1 MESTKWWSKF
11 FLVTSMVAVV
21 LLFASPLG
29 YKYGVAELMPSFA
42 SLLLALTL
50 AVIVFVGGLIMT
62 VVANRKGL
70 IRDRQFLLVAVAI
83 SLIPMIAMAPPIAKV
98 RSVPPI
104 HDIST
109 DGLNPPTF
117 DVVIGLRAEAPNDL
131 EYGSEQDSAA
141 ALAKLQQAAYPQIVT
156 LESDLSVP
164 EAVAQAALVLAQQD
178 LEVVNVDVDNGRV
191 EAVATTFWFGFKD
204 DVIVRI
210 TDNENERLVDIRSKS
225 RIGGSDLGKNA
236 ARVHKLIEELDN
248 VLAK

>member
-1 MESTKWWSKF
+1 VESTKWWSKF

-164 EAVAQAALVLAQQD
+164 EAVAQAALVLTQQD

-204 DVIVRI
+204 DLVVRI
-210 TDNENERLVDIRSKS
+210 QPTHTGSKIDVRSVS
-225 RIGGSDLGKNA
+225 RVGQSDLGANA
-236 ARVHKLIEELDN
+236 ARI
-248 VLAK
+248 AKFLQAFNQ

>member
-1 MESTKWWSKF
+1 VESTKWWSKF

-191 EAVATTFWFGFKD
+191 EAVATTFWFGFKND
-204 DVIVRI
+204 LVVRI
-210 TDNENERLVDIRSKS
+210 QPTHTGSKIDVRSVS
-225 RIGGSDLGKNA
+225 RVGQSDLGANA
-236 ARVHKLIEELDN
+236 ARI
-248 VLAK
+248 AKFLQAFNQ

>member
-1 MESTKWWSKF
+1 VESTKWWSKF

-204 DVIVRI
+204 DLVVRI
-210 TDNENERLVDIRSKS
+210 QPTHTGSKIDVRSVS
-225 RIGGSDLGKNA
+225 RVGQSDLGANA
-236 ARVHKLIEELDN
+236 ARI
-248 VLAK
+248 AKFLQAFDQ

>member
-83 SLIPMIAMAPPIAKV
+83 SLIPMIAMAPPIAKA

-204 DVIVRI
+204 DLVVRI
-210 TDNENERLVDIRSKS
+210 QPTHTGSKIDVRSVS
-225 RIGGSDLGKNA
+225 RVGQSDLGANA
-236 ARVHKLIEELDN
+236 ARI
-248 VLAK
+248 AKFLQAFNQ

>member
-164 EAVAQAALVLAQQD
+164 EAVAQAALVLTQQD

-204 DVIVRI
+204 DLVVRI
-210 TDNENERLVDIRSKS
+210 QPTHTGSKIDVRSVS
-225 RIGGSDLGKNA
+225 RVGQSDLGANA
-236 ARVHKLIEELDN
+236 ARI
-248 VLAK
+248 AKFLQAFNQ

>member
-29 YKYGVAELMPSFA
+29 YKYGLAELMPSFA
-42 SLLLALTL
+42 SLLLALAL
-50 AVIVFVGGLIMT
+50 AVLVFVGGLIMT
-62 VVANRKGL
+62 FVANSKGL
-70 IRDRQFLLVAVAI
+70 IRDRQVLLVAVAI
-83 SLIPMIAMAPPIAKV
+83 SLIPLIAMGPPIAKG

-109 DGLNPPTF
+109 DWLNPPTF
-117 DVVIGLRAEAPNDL
+117 DVAIGLRAEAPNDL

-204 DVIVRI
+204 DLVVRI
-210 TDNENERLVDIRSKS
+210 QPTHTGSKIDVRSVS
-225 RIGGSDLGKNA
+225 RVGQRDLGANA
-236 ARVHKLIEELDN
+236 ARI
-248 VLAK
+248 AKFLQAFDQ

>member
-204 DVIVRI
+204 DLVVRI
-210 TDNENERLVDIRSKS
+210 QPTHTGSKIDVRSVS
-225 RIGGSDLGKNA
+225 RVGQSDLGANA
-236 ARVHKLIEELDN
+236 ARI
-248 VLAK
+248 AKFLQAFNQ

>member
-83 SLIPMIAMAPPIAKV
+83 SLIPMIAMAPPD
-98 RSVPPI
+98 RQ
-104 HDIST
+104 
-109 DGLNPPTF
+109 
-117 DVVIGLRAEAPNDL
+117 
-131 EYGSEQDSAA
+131 GSLGSAD
-141 ALAKLQQAAYPQIVT
+141 T
-156 LESDLSVP
+156 
-164 EAVAQAALVLAQQD
+164 
-178 LEVVNVDVDNGRV
+178 
-191 EAVATTFWFGFKD
+191 
-204 DVIVRI
+204 
-210 TDNENERLVDIRSKS
+210 
-225 RIGGSDLGKNA
+225 
-236 ARVHKLIEELDN
+236 
-248 VLAK
+248 

>member
-1 MESTKWWSKF
+1 
-11 FLVTSMVAVV
+11 MVAVV

-83 SLIPMIAMAPPIAKV
+83 SLIPMIAMAPPIAKY

-204 DVIVRI
+204 DLVVRI
-210 TDNENERLVDIRSKS
+210 QPTHTGSKIDVRSVS
-225 RIGGSDLGKNA
+225 RVGQSDLGANA
-236 ARVHKLIEELDN
+236 ARI
-248 VLAK
+248 AKFLQAFNQ